1 MQPQL
6 GRRSPHLGRF
16 PPDQRA
22 DTSTATKTAAPL
34 PGAAGARGATVNQ
47 PPKSVVREIR
57 TPRSVGTGGGRPP
70 PVTRWA
76 SSNGRSYREHQRPVA
91 ARTRHIVLAF
101 RINRMKKRVTDA
113 GEQTQVCIQKLWVS
127 HLQSGYAPK
136 RRAPCTFHP

>member
-34 PGAAGARGATVNQ
+34 GAAAGPRGATVNQ

-76 SSNGRSYREHQRPVA
+76 SSNGRPYRNPKRAGRVLAHLKQRPRARGWCYSAGA
-91 ARTRHIVLAF
+91 AGKLIGG
-101 RINRMKKRVTDA
+101 
-113 GEQTQVCIQKLWVS
+113 GE
-127 HLQSGYAPK
+127 
-136 RRAPCTFHP
+136 

>member
-34 PGAAGARGATVNQ
+34 PGAAGSRGATVNQ

-70 PVTRWA
+70 PVTRWRPIMDVPTA
-76 SSNGRSYREHQRPVA
+76 IPVSYVTTTRSE
-91 ARTRHIVLAF
+91 
-101 RINRMKKRVTDA
+101 
-113 GEQTQVCIQKLWVS
+113 E
-127 HLQSGYAPK
+127 
-136 RRAPCTFHP
+136 RR

>member
-34 PGAAGARGATVNQ
+34 PGVASTRCETVNQ

-76 SSNGRSYREHQRPVA
+76 FSNERPYRVYILGSSRFLVGRFRVGF
-91 ARTRHIVLAF
+91 TILA
-101 RINRMKKRVTDA
+101 
-113 GEQTQVCIQKLWVS
+113 G
-127 HLQSGYAPK
+127 
-136 RRAPCTFHP
+136 

>member
-34 PGAAGARGATVNQ
+34 PGAAGSRGATVNQ

-76 SSNGRSYREHQRPVA
+76 RGNSRPYRDQRL
-91 ARTRHIVLAF
+91 ARTVFSALPGLASCS
-101 RINRMKKRVTDA
+101 ISSLLLL
-113 GEQTQVCIQKLWVS
+113 EQ
-127 HLQSGYAPK
+127 
-136 RRAPCTFHP
+136 